1 MYFNSLQISWQQVKN
16 QMKLNLFLFLLIC
29 SISSYS
35 QCFDCGQSIGGHV
48 EDVVLD
54 IDKASDGIILIYTGQ
69 SSNSTI
75 RKYDFD
81 CNVIWTNNVLTP
93 SGTFMR
99 DATIDNNDNIDTVVS
114 NYGSTHIINGV
125 TIEPGSSLVKLN
137 SYGNIE
143 WAKKFSDEKH
153 LKRKVHI
160 WMNNIFVVGQIDQS
174 INTNIGLTIP
184 NGYGSQYFTVKYDLA
199 GNLIDSKHFGE
210 NYNETFFDSQ
220 VDENGNIY
228 LT

>member
-1 MYFNSLQISWQQVKN
+1 
-16 QMKLNLFLFLLIC
+16 
-29 SISSYS
+29 
-35 QCFDCGQSIGGHV
+35 
-48 EDVVLD
+48 
-54 IDKASDGIILIYTGQ
+54 
-69 SSNSTI
+69 
-75 RKYDFD
+75 
-81 CNVIWTNNVLTP
+81 
-93 SGTFMR
+93 
-99 DATIDNNDNIDTVVS
+99 
-114 NYGSTHIINGV
+114 V

-228 LT
+228 LTGSYTDYTNHISGLYKINSSLDLEWSQELSNNLAERSFKPMTIYY